1 MQMQLFAEEIDVKQ
15 LRWVLIST
23 LELNDLDENEV
34 DELLHEFDKN
44 NDGFIDYAEFQS
56 MLQYS

>member
-1 MQMQLFAEEIDVKQ
+1 MQLFAEEIDVKQ